1 MRIIKEETEL
11 KSVIGQGYAYIY
23 KDKHGMDSL
32 SVFKKNIDE
41 VYCLNSLSDWE
52 KHKNKNCVLVVNG
65 PGCLWANPVID
76 GKIIRGM
83 FGGCFIYTSNKI
95 VMKGYSNPIKLMDRV
110 ER

>member
-65 PGCLWANPVID
+65 PKTLWAKPVID
-76 GKIIRGM
+76 GKIVSGM
-83 FGGCFIYTSNKI
+83 WGGCFIYTSNNI
-95 VMKGYSNPIKLMDRV
+95 VMKGYSNPIRLMDRI